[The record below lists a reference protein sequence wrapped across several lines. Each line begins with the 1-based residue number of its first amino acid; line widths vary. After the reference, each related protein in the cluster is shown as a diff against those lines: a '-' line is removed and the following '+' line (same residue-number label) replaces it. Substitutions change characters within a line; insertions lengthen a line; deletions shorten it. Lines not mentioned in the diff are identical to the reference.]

1 MQPRTERP
9 AGRLT
14 VLVVVLTLSV
24 AACSDSGG
32 STTTTGERLSTAAVP
47 ATTAAPSTT
56 AALATTLAPATTVA
70 ATTTTVPPTT
80 TVSPTTTVPSQV
92 AARYDPTLIR
102 RDLNCSE
109 EVLED
114 DGTDE
119 FDDQFVTAH
128 WVVDGVLGWV
138 CFGEE
143 DPTLLTIWEL
153 LTTISPPE
161 AFAPLAIL
169 AGFDAPDSDTAA
181 FVTPIGDFDGATF
194 QMSMN
199 LSVTD
204 VTDPWF
210 SLTVA
215 HELGHIL
222 TGQIEQL
229 DRVSDPAEC
238 ETFDNGEGCALP
250 GSYLDDW
257 VAEFWSED
265 ELASLDVM
273 VDDPDAADER
283 CSLNPG
289 FLGAYAAISPD
300 EDFAESFAA
309 FVFQV
314 EVDNPHL
321 EDKMAFFD
329 DRAEL
334 AEIRDRAE
342 DAGFAGFPNQ
352 FDICG

>member
-1 MQPRTERP
+1 MQPRRERL
-9 AGRLT
+9 AGTLT
-14 VLVVVLTLSV
+14 VLVVVLTLS
-24 AACSDSGG
+24 ATACSDSGG

-70 ATTTTVPPTT
+70 ATTTAVPPTT
-80 TVSPTTTVPSQV
+80 TIPPQA
-92 AARYDPTLIR
+92 AARYDPTLTR
-102 RDLNCSE
+102 GDVDCSQE
-109 EVLED
+109 ALED

-119 FDDQFVTAH
+119 FVDQFVTAH
-128 WVVDGVLGWV
+128 YVVDGVLGQV

-143 DPTLLTIWEL
+143 DPKLFTTWEL
-153 LTTISPPE
+153 LSAISPPDE
-161 AFAPLAIL
+161 LKPLAIL
-169 AGFDAPDSDTAA
+169 AGFDAPDGDTDG
-181 FVTPIGDFDGATF
+181 FVIAIGDFDGATF

-199 LSVTD
+199 LTWTD
-204 VTDPWF
+204 ATDPWF

-215 HELGHIL
+215 HELSHIL
-222 TGQIEQL
+222 TGQIEEL
-229 DRVSDPAEC
+229 DRLSEPGEC
-238 ETFDNGEGCALP
+238 DTFDNGEGCALP

-265 ELASLDVM
+265 ELASLNVM
-273 VDDPDAADER
+273 TDDPDAADER
-283 CSLNPG
+283 CDVNSG
-289 FLGAYAAISPD
+289 FLGPYAATNPD

-314 EVDNPHL
+314 EMDNPQL

-329 DRAEL
+329 ERPEL
-334 AEIRDRAE
+334 AEIRDRAD
-342 DAGFAGFPNQ
+342 DAGFAGLPNQ